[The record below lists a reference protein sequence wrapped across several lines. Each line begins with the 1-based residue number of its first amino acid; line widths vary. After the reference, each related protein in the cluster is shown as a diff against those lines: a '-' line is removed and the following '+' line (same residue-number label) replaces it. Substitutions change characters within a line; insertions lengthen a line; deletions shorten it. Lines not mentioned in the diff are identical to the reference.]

1 MLAKLRDICLGF
13 RSLIVGLGVSRKTG
27 LESAVT
33 EQYPDAV
40 FNRPFKRHG
49 VSPRQVADR
58 YRGILA
64 LRWDWEYE
72 IPTCIACR
80 NCERVCPSKCISGI
94 EGEGRG
100 KLRRATAF
108 KIDLF
113 QCCLCGLCV
122 EACPVEG
129 KAIIHTRDFETVS
142 RSYEALVV
150 DFEWLHEHGKQ
161 YHPRPE
167 GVVVKPWPPAEADV
181 GKRNDSRGERGA
193 ER

>member
-13 RSLIVGLGVSRKTG
+13 WSLIVGLGVSRKTG
-27 LESAVT
+27 FESAVT

-49 VSPRQVADR
+49 VSPRQVADC

-72 IPTCIACR
+72 IPTCTACR

-108 KIDLF
+108 NIDLF
-113 QCCLCGLCV
+113 QCCFCGLCV
-122 EACPVEG
+122 ESCPVEG

-142 RSYEALVV
+142 RRRDSLVV
-150 DFEWLHEHGKQ
+150 DFEWLHERGRR

-167 GVVVKPWPPAEADV
+167 GVVVKPWPPPEPT
-181 GKRNDSRGERGA
+181 RRSRQGA
-193 ER
+193 ESGRDQ